1 MKRLKGELRKL
12 MVQSNTM
19 YDTQHE
25 SEFQDFEEFFSEI
38 KAK

>member
-12 MVQSNTM
+12 IVQTNTM

-25 SEFQDFEEFFSEI
+25 TEFQDFEEFFGEI

>member
-12 MVQSNTM
+12 MVKSNTM
-19 YDTQHE
+19 YDAQHDI
-25 SEFQDFEEFFSEI
+25 EFQDFEEFFSEF